1 MCGHTNAYKLYS
13 CVWANVYICVHTCVC
28 LWVCLFV
35 CVCVCAP
42 VWIKARCTL
51 VKVTIRCL
59 ATPTRGEQAISLV
72 TTASQGGVLNG
83 GPRSYRRQGITLL
96 TKDTQFPVGNARQ
109 IQGRLMTLLG
119 HTVSPASLLPVA
131 TCCYRSVL
139 WPETHRKKKGCQHRH
154 LEEAAVG
161 TEAAMT
167 AQ

>member
-1 MCGHTNAYKLYS
+1 ME
-13 CVWANVYICVHTCVC
+13 V
-28 LWVCLFV
+28 
-35 CVCVCAP
+35 
-42 VWIKARCTL
+42 
-51 VKVTIRCL
+51 
-59 ATPTRGEQAISLV
+59 
-72 TTASQGGVLNG
+72 
-83 GPRSYRRQGITLL
+83 PRSYRRQGITLL